1 MNTDSF
7 AHDQAPSRSDDATCR
22 RALAALLLCAGFA
35 AGTPAFGQSAQT
47 LQLRSLA
54 STCANCHGTDGRA
67 VVGSAIP
74 ALAGLPRGI
83 IAAQMLAFRDGSRPG
98 TVMPQIAKGFS
109 AEQIDAL
116 AAYFATVK

>member
-1 MNTDSF
+1 MNIDSF

-74 ALAGLPRGI
+74 ALAGLPRVAGLLSRTSTTAREIQFAIKI
-83 IAAQMLAFRDGSRPG
+83 IF
-98 TVMPQIAKGFS
+98 
-109 AEQIDAL
+109 
-116 AAYFATVK
+116 